1 MESKNR
7 TEFTRVRLT
16 KDELKYLQSEAKR
29 LGITLSSLIRN
40 QVCTNPQP
48 IQAK

>member
-1 MESKNR
+1 METKNR

-16 KDELKYLQSEAKR
+16 ENEKKYLQSEAKR

-48 IQAK
+48 IPTK